1 LRTAGLENAMIDEN
15 LEKALCFIRDKAGE
29 LAEAKANRV
38 YLEQFRKSK
47 KAILFSQSTAKT
59 IAEKENEA
67 YSHPEYLEVLD
78 GLRTAVEIE
87 EKLKFQ
93 MIAAQLKIE
102 VWRSKN
108 ANNRFEQRQY
118 GVKG

>member
-1 LRTAGLENAMIDEN
+1 MNDES

-47 KAILFSQSTAKT
+47 KAILFSQSSAKT
-59 IAEKENEA
+59 MAEKENYA
-67 YSHPEYLEVLD
+67 YSHSEYLDVLN
-78 GLRTAVEIE
+78 GLREAVAIE

-93 MIAAQLKIE
+93 MVAAQLKIE

-108 ANNRFEQRQY
+108 ANNRFEMKQY
-118 GVKG
+118 GA